1 MWRFYASMGFF
12 WHLDIL
18 GRETLALRKGEKG
31 LSCPYQGGIMVIEV
45 LIFKR
50 KMFTFWKIKWISN
63 KCKIFNDQIWSIVN
77 PINFR
82 ISFRSSIDNFIL
94 YVHVYFLRGK
104 LRTVTQDID
113 GRSYFLTLYHEF
125 YCVTDTSLSQSTAKM
140 HNSLCLRRWAHR
152 YDIKLLMED

>member
-1 MWRFYASMGFF
+1 MRFLSYCNRCKYKIYNVTTIFQSTKQIQINNMTVLCFYGIFLTP
-12 WHLDIL
+12 WYIL
-18 GRETLALRKGEKG
+18 GRETLVLRKGEKG

-77 PINFR
+77 PIKLG

-94 YVHVYFLRGK
+94 YIHVYSWEENCGK
-104 LRTVTQDID
+104 LHKILMAEVT
-113 GRSYFLTLYHEF
+113 F
-125 YCVTDTSLSQSTAKM
+125 
-140 HNSLCLRRWAHR
+140 
-152 YDIKLLMED
+152 